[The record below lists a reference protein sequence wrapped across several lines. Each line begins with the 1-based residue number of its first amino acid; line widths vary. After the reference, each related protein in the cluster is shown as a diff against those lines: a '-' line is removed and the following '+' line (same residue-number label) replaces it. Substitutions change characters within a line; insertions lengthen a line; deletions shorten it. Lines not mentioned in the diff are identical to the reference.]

1 MINILGCKVEN
12 FPTVYLGLPLGA
24 KRKKKKSIWQGVIDR
39 CNGKLTPW
47 KKQYLSMG
55 GKLTLINSVLDGIPT
70 YTMSLFRMPASIE
83 KKLDSIR
90 KQFLWDGNSDKK
102 KIHLVK
108 WQVVIEDK
116 KKGGLG
122 VRNLKLH
129 NRSFLFK
136 WLWRYTSGKF
146 GREL

>member
-1 MINILGCKVEN
+1 
-12 FPTVYLGLPLGA
+12 
-24 KRKKKKSIWQGVIDR
+24 
-39 CNGKLTPW
+39 
-47 KKQYLSMG
+47 MG

-136 WLWRYTSGKF
+136 WLWRYTSGSEEIWQKIIDAIY
-146 GREL
+146 GDKMGWNKILHS